1 MAEFSRKSRSKRIL
15 ENIDT
20 ARSSKAEVYQF
31 YQKWRKQYGLKDKSL
46 SSSAKKSE
54 IVRELYKLEA
64 YQSGKI
70 KQRPV
75 ELFEEQYKK
84 IKEQQPS
91 NQTTQQLEKLQAK
104 ADKLLK
110 AGKISKAA
118 ANLFQTSTEQPKAR
132 HKEKAERTQRANVYY
147 KGRYAH
153 DYIKK
158 MIDDSIINDSDD
170 FEDSQEIWYTLDL
183 IKQNSDDLDFFKKHY
198 AGESKEGS
206 RDYYLG
212 KDGFEDFLQN
222 CQEFE
227 DYLTSKNEKIPAKY
241 SDEYWNALKKYLAEK
256 GGAVL

>member
-1 MAEFSRKSRSKRIL
+1 MAEFSRKARSKRIL

-31 YQKWRKQYGLKDKSL
+31 YQKWRKQYGLKDKAL

-84 IKEQQPS
+84 IKQQQPS
-91 NQTTQQLEKLQAK
+91 NQTQQQLEKLQTK

-118 ANLFQTSTEQPKAR
+118 ANVFQTSQEQPKAR
-132 HKEKAERTQRANVYY
+132 HKEQSKRTQRANTYY

-183 IKQNSDDLDFFKKHY
+183 IKQNSEDLDFFKKHY
-198 AGESKEGS
+198 SGENKEGS
-206 RDYYLG
+206 RDFYLG
-212 KDGFEDFLQN
+212 QDGFEDFLQN

-227 DYLTSKNEKIPAKY
+227 DYLISKGKQIPAKY
-241 SDEYWNALKKYLAEK
+241 SDKYWKALKKYLAEK